1 MKPKNIIYLVVFL
14 LSLNIVYATDIAYV
28 VNDVDISNKV
38 TSVINDLGLSYD
50 IINDN
55 EITNTNF
62 SDFKIILVGNSVFTN
77 VNNIPVNQYN
87 SIVMNQRYV
96 EEFNIADYARN
107 ENTRKTA
114 RIKTIHDVTR
124 DINSPFNMYPT
135 NKYYSR
141 LPLLPDRAYGL
152 TNLVSTDNS
161 REYIIVGV
169 IDKSKRLNDNS
180 ISQNRLLFFGIT
192 DTGYWT
198 SNSELI
204 FSRSILWALHGSD
217 NDRDG
222 YYADQDCNDNDADIH
237 PGADEIP
244 YDGIDQDCDG
254 RDLVDNDGDGY
265 NFDVDCDD
273 NNPDIH
279 PGVDEILDD
288 DIDQNCV
295 NDAPYFVG
303 NNIDDLTWDED
314 TNETIDLNP
323 YFHDPDG
330 DDLSYSLLSVNTD
343 NIDTY
348 DDGLG
353 VVTLIPNHNWFGQET
368 ARFIAFDGELEA
380 ESNNIVLTVNDVF
393 DPDLIAPI
401 VTLLSPIDN
410 YFSDNDE
417 ITFRFKVSD
426 DMDSSLTC
434 GFYTDAETGE
444 FKILGPEFE
453 VNNGSE
459 RSIIVGVEIPG
470 DGKDNG
476 IPDGS
481 YIWNVKCSDGTNSA
495 FALNNR
501 SFTVDENDAPVIEP
515 INDIIVN
522 ETEIVDINV
531 IASDADND
539 ILTYAINSSKFAPSG
554 NRFVWLTTFN
564 DAGVYNF
571 EISVS
576 DGILTSKANVKVTV
590 LNKNRNPIFTGTI
603 SDQNFDEDTNK
614 TIDLSLYFS
623 DPDNNVLSYSA
634 ELNENVRVEF
644 NGNIAKIIP
653 NNNWFG
659 NDRLR
664 ISASDNNGGN
674 VKSNDFN
681 LIVNTIQDAPV
692 LNHIEDIVSNEGD
705 LIKINAQAT
714 DVDND
719 VLLFLYGAPFDVFGE
734 WQTDFNDAGEYT
746 VLVRVTD
753 GFLWDEQN
761 IKVTVVNKN
770 MDPVLD
776 LINDFTIVED
786 SGRQEVASLSASDSD
801 GVIDRFVIANENTNQ
816 VDCDTEK
823 IENVWKLFLNPASN
837 FFGEAF
843 CTVKVYDNDNGF
855 DDQEFKITVTNVN
868 DAPEIV
874 IAHPNSNEVTI
885 NKNGAQTFF
894 ISWRD
899 VDNDVANVEWFV
911 DNVFVLSGEVF
922 NFVGQGI
929 VQNYTIKVVV
939 SDSEFSI
946 ERGWLLHVTDIV
958 IPPPPQGQSCNSLGG
973 NICNVNEIC
982 NGQLLNANDTS
993 MCCSIQCNTVKPP
1006 EDNGNFTKLNRCI
1019 NGTKGDLDI
1028 SIEDPDSNDEFSPID
1043 IISLKV
1049 NVENNGN
1056 DDIDDI
1062 KVEATLY
1069 DVSDDERIE
1078 KVKSDKFDLNDDDD
1092 EDIELELEI
1101 PDGEI
1106 DEDNEFILFVKAFE
1120 SGNEENQCSEDSID
1134 IDIEREKDK
1143 VVFDELSISPDAI
1156 GCDRNLRVKASLNNV
1171 GKKDEEVYLQARILN
1186 TNLISKSEIF
1196 TLDDFNEDEH
1206 EIVKELNINVPGDIK
1221 DGKYTLEVGAFYSDK
1236 NTIENKEIIIDGC
1249 RKEEIKPIIIEP
1261 GKTDVNIDSII
1272 TRKRGERVVI
1282 PVLIE
1287 NKGNN
1292 FNEFSLNLGNDAI
1305 DFKSNNII
1313 LGKSEKRIVNLESK
1327 VKDDAKLGDY
1337 IINVKVLSN
1346 GQILGSKDILL
1357 KVKEP
1362 VKEGLGLFG
1371 ITLIIL
1377 NILILIIIIYFISRL

>member
-1 MKPKNIIYLVVFL
+1 MKLKNIIYIFVFL
-14 LSLNIVYATDIAYV
+14 LSLNIVYAVDIAYV

-38 TSVINDLGLSYD
+38 TGVIDDLGLSYD
-50 IINDN
+50 LINDN
-55 EITNTNF
+55 EITSTDFSNF
-62 SDFKIILVGNSVFTN
+62 NIILVGNSVFTN
-77 VNNIPVNQYN
+77 VNSIPVNQHN

-96 EEFNIADYARN
+96 EEFNIADYSRN

-114 RIKTIHDVTR
+114 RIKTVHDVTR
-124 DINSPFNMYPT
+124 DISSPFNIYPT

-169 IDKSKRLNDNS
+169 IDKGKRLNDNS
-180 ISQNRLLFFGIT
+180 IAQNRLLFFGIT

-198 SNSELI
+198 STSELI
-204 FSRSILWALHGSD
+204 FSRSVLWALHGSD

-222 YYADQDCNDNDADIH
+222 FYADQDCNDNDANIH

-273 NNPDIH
+273 NDANIH
-279 PGVDEILDD
+279 PGVTEILDD

-303 NNIDDLTWDED
+303 NNIQNLTWNED

-330 DDLSYSLLSVNTD
+330 DDLSYSINSA
-343 NIDTY
+343 NILVENN
-348 DDGLG
+348 LG
-353 VVTLIPNHNWFGQET
+353 IVTLIPNHNWFGQET
-368 ARFIAFDGELEA
+368 VRFTASDGELSA
-380 ESNNIVLTVNDVF
+380 NSNQVVLTVNDVF
-393 DPDLIAPI
+393 DPDLIAPV

-410 YFSDNDE
+410 YFSADDE
-417 ITFRFKVSD
+417 ITFRFKVTD
-426 DMDSSLTC
+426 DMDNSLTC
-434 GFYTDAETGE
+434 GFYTDAEDSE

-459 RSIIVGVEIPG
+459 KSVNVFNI
-470 DGKDNG
+470 N
-476 IPDGS
+476 DGS
-481 YIWNVKCSDGTNSA
+481 YIWNVKCFDGTNNA

-515 INDIIVN
+515 INDITVN
-522 ETEIVDINV
+522 ETETVTITV

-539 ILTYAINSSKFAPSG
+539 NLIYAINSSKFAPSG
-554 NRFVWLTTFN
+554 NRFIWLTTFN

-576 DGILTSKANVKVTV
+576 DGLLTSKANVKVTV
-590 LNKNRNPIFTGTI
+590 LNKNRNPLFTGTI
-603 SDQNFDEDTNK
+603 GDQNFDEDTNK

-623 DPDNNVLSYSA
+623 DADNDVLSYSA

-664 ISASDNNGGN
+664 IAANDNRGGT

-692 LNHIEDIVSNEGD
+692 LNQINNIVANEGE
-705 LIKINAQAT
+705 LIKINAIAT

-719 VLLFLYGAPFDVFGE
+719 TLLFLYGAPFDVFGE
-734 WQTDFNDAGEYT
+734 WQADFDDAGIYT
-746 VLVRVTD
+746 ILVRVTD
-753 GFLWDEQN
+753 GFLWDEQTIN
-761 IKVTVVNKN
+761 VTVNN
-770 MDPVLD
+770 MNINPVLENID
-776 LINDFTIVED
+776 NFTIVED
-786 SGRQEVASLSASDSD
+786 SGRQEVATLSASDSD
-801 GVIDRFVIANENTNQ
+801 GTIDRFVILNENTNQ

-823 IENVWKLFLNPASN
+823 IENVWKLSLTPANN
-837 FFGEAF
+837 FFGNAF
-843 CTVKVYDNDNGF
+843 CTVVVHDNDNGF

-868 DAPEIV
+868 DKPEI
-874 IAHPNSNEVTI
+874 ITAHPSGNEVTI
-885 NKNGAQTFF
+885 NKNEAQTFF

-899 VDNDVANVEWFV
+899 VDNDPVSVQWFV
-911 DNVFVLSGEVF
+911 DNTFALSGEVF
-922 NFVGQGI
+922 NFAGQGI
-929 VQNYTIKVVV
+929 VNNYTIKVDVR
-939 SDSEFSI
+939 DSEFSV
-946 ERGWLLHVTDIV
+946 EREWLLHVTDTI

-973 NICNVNEIC
+973 DICNNNEIC
-982 NGQLLNANDTS
+982 NGQLLNANDTN
-993 MCCSIQCNTVKPP
+993 MCCSIQCTVKPT
-1006 EDNGNFTKLNRCI
+1006 EDDGNFTKLNRCV
-1019 NGTKGDLDI
+1019 NGTKGDLDV

-1043 IISLKV
+1043 IINLKV

-1056 DDIDDI
+1056 DDIDDV

-1092 EDIELELEI
+1092 ENIELELEI

-1106 DEDNEFILFVKAFE
+1106 DEDNDFILFVKAFE
-1120 SGNEENQCSEDSID
+1120 SGNEENQCGEDSID

-1143 VVFDELSISPDAI
+1143 VVFDELSISPEAI
-1156 GCDRNLRVKASLNNV
+1156 GCDRNLIIKAELNNV

-1186 TNLISKSEIF
+1186 TNLLTRSEVFI
-1196 TLDDFNEDEH
+1196 LDDFNEDEH
-1206 EIVKELNINVPGDIK
+1206 KITKEININVPENIK

-1236 NTIENKEIIIDGC
+1236 STIENKDIIIDGC
-1249 RKEEIKPIIIEP
+1249 RGEEIKPIVIEP
-1261 GKTDVNIDSII
+1261 GKTDVSIDSII
-1272 TRKRGERVVI
+1272 TKKRGEKLVI

-1292 FNEFSLNLGNDAI
+1292 FNEFSLNLGNEAI

-1327 VKDDAKLGDY
+1327 VKDDAKLGDH
-1337 IINVKVLSN
+1337 IINVKVLSS
-1346 GQILGSKDILL
+1346 GQILGSKYVLL

-1362 VKEGLGLFG
+1362 VKEGIGLFG